1 MSSFDPRNE
10 FSFEAASFLPFR
22 DKKVLD
28 YVRNIK
34 REDMEMHWNPEFKIK
49 IVPEVNSLLVAD
61 AFARIKASDDFDQRV
76 VLVFPNP
83 WAEAYSNLATLINQF
98 RVNCRNVWTF
108 CEDEFADQDGNIAP
122 ITYKGGLGYA
132 FMNSFYMN
140 IDPELRMP
148 VNQFNFFTSE
158 NYSHYSDMI
167 DEAGNGGADVIYNGC
182 GWAGH
187 SCFIDPSPEYE
198 TSTVSLEEFKKIGS
212 RVLTLHPLSICENSF
227 MGTLGA
233 SGDVYNVPP
242 KAVTIGPRD
251 LQHAKLRFDFHCFTF
266 PGGYFSWQRLI
277 SRLGIWGPVTPLV
290 PYSLNQELRC
300 NVYITEDM
308 ARPIESKLT
317 GF

>member
-1 MSSFDPRNE
+1 MFQ
-10 FSFEAASFLPFR
+10 FEPHVFLPYR
-22 DKKVLD
+22 DKEVLER
-28 YVRNIK
+28 VRNIR
-34 REDMEMHWNPEFKIK
+34 REDMEKHWNPDFKIK
-49 IVPEVNSLLVAD
+49 IVPEVTSLMVAD
-61 AFARIKASDDFDQRV
+61 AFTRIKMSDDLDQRV

-83 WAEAYSNLATLINQF
+83 WAEAYANLATLINQF
-98 RVNCRNVWTF
+98 RVNCRNVWAF
-108 CEDEFADQDGNIAP
+108 CADEFADQDGNVAP
-122 ITYKGGLGYA
+122 VTYKGGLGYA
-132 FMNSFYMN
+132 FMNTLYAK

-148 VNQFNFFTSE
+148 ENQCIYFTTE
-158 NYSHYSDMI
+158 NYAHYSDLI

-187 SCFIDPSPEYE
+187 TSFVDPSVEFE
-198 TSTVSLEEFKKIGS
+198 TDTISLDEFKKIGS
-212 RVLTLHPLSICENSF
+212 RLLTLHPLSICECSF

-233 SGDVYNVPP
+233 SGDVFNVPP

-251 LQHAKLRFDFHCFTF
+251 MQHARLRFDFHCFTF
-266 PGGYFSWQRLI
+266 PGGYFSWQRMI

-308 ARPIESKLT
+308 ARPIESALT

>member
-1 MSSFDPRNE
+1 MGKE
-10 FSFEAASFLPFR
+10 FTFEPAAFLPFR
-22 DKKVLD
+22 DKEVLER
-28 YVRNIK
+28 VRNIR
-34 REDMEMHWNPEFKIK
+34 REDMEKHWNPDFRIR

-61 AFARIKASDDFDQRV
+61 AFTRIKMSDDLDQRV

-83 WAEAYSNLATLINQF
+83 WAEAYSNIATLINQF

-122 ITYKGGLGYA
+122 LTYKGGLGYA
-132 FMNSFYMN
+132 FMNSFYAK

-148 VNQFNFFTSE
+148 EKQCNCFTNE
-158 NYSHYSDMI
+158 NHAHYSDMI

-198 TSTVSLEEFKKIGS
+198 TDTISLADFKKIGA

-251 LQHAKLRFDFHCFTF
+251 LQHARLRFDFHCFTF
-266 PGGYFSWQRLI
+266 PGGYFSWQRLVT
-277 SRLGIWGPVTPLV
+277 RLGIWGPVTPLI

-300 NVYITEDM
+300 NVFITEDM
-308 ARPIESKLT
+308 AKPIESVLT